1 MIGQA
6 ISRVLEL
13 DEIGL
18 SQTLVV
24 GLLSLPIIVEVV
36 VGHLGMVLGIAIA
49 ILTVL
54 EGEGP

>member
-24 GLLSLPIIVEVV
+24 GLLSLPVVVEVIISHLCV
-36 VGHLGMVLGIAIA
+36 VLLVTLLVLA
-49 ILTVL
+49 IL
-54 EGEGP
+54 EGKSP